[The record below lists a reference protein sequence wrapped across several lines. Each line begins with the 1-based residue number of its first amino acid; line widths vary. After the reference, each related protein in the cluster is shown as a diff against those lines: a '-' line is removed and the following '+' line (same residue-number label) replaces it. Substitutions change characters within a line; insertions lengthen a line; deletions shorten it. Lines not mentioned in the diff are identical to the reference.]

1 MIYILFVSYKRVYPN
16 SIPVS
21 LSASFKITVIPAAL
35 HPALMIYFPFLDLR
49 CWYISVITF
58 VWRSFKVNKGM
69 SPLMV
74 VLSRSGS
81 FVRASVIE
89 DVKNSL
95 KPRFSYFLKDAFVVK
110 SNGCSKWVIFFGT
123 MTDSIT

>member
-16 SIPVS
+16 SIPVC
-21 LSASFKITVIPAAL
+21 LSASFKITAIPAAL
-35 HPALMIYFPFLDLR
+35 QPALMIYFPFLDLR

-58 VWRSFKVNKGM
+58 VWRSFKVNKRR

-74 VLSRSGS
+74 VTSRSGS

-95 KPRFSYFLKDAFVVK
+95 KARFSYFLKDAFVVK